1 MIRADLHSHTKY
13 SHGADEPEEMFAAAN
28 ARGLEIL
35 GFSEHSPRPQGYDY
49 THEYREKLAAGFAE
63 YVSRGQD
70 LKKMPGCRVLLAME
84 MDWLDGQEDFIRKA
98 CSAHDFDYLLGSV
111 HFIGRWG
118 FDDGDAQWKNWDDT
132 QRFAHYE
139 RYFALWRQMLSSGIF
154 QIAAHPDLIKI
165 FSAESFHKWLSRE
178 KSREQIA
185 DCLDV
190 LKQQGMA
197 MEISSAGLRK
207 PCREIYPCPT
217 LMVLAAKCGV
227 DITFASDAHCVA
239 DVGRDFARLANYA
252 RAFGFSR
259 QAVFCQGEKT
269 YLPF

>member
-1 MIRADLHSHTKY
+1 M
-13 SHGADEPEEMFAAAN
+13 
-28 ARGLEIL
+28 
-35 GFSEHSPRPQGYDY
+35 
-49 THEYREKLAAGFAE
+49 
-63 YVSRGQD
+63 
-70 LKKMPGCRVLLAME
+70 
-84 MDWLDGQEDFIRKA
+84 
-98 CSAHDFDYLLGSV
+98 
-111 HFIGRWG
+111 
-118 FDDGDAQWKNWDDT
+118 
-132 QRFAHYE
+132 
-139 RYFALWRQMLSSGIF
+139 
-154 QIAAHPDLIKI
+154 
-165 FSAESFHKWLSRE
+165 
-178 KSREQIA
+178 
-185 DCLDV
+185 LDV